1 MLPLLRGVLLSA
13 MTCITV
19 SLCPARAVALDT
31 PYCKQVRA
39 RAQSDADLLMMPRVV
54 VQGIRFPQGA
64 QQFDSGAT
72 TSEGYQLRT
81 GLQFSPIDFY
91 KGKATLDVGAAEC
104 ERHEAALDLEAVLE
118 RGTDDARHGALR
130 EQGLFLRAK
139 SQEWRALQARAAA
152 RLTQRIIT
160 VVEFTNVQHFV
171 DALERKLVQ
180 VEGDASLLDARALRQ
195 RALPSASS
203 PGHSLHSAS
212 ASSAALPALATRYL
226 DASLRFEREYSSLR
240 RLDEWRVQMTSGVIP
255 QTPSDWYGT
264 LELSFSL
271 GALVRGAH
279 EEQYI
284 EARSETLKRASD
296 GVNTRLD
303 QFRAEVAALLGQ
315 TERDLEVVERSLQV
329 LRSTRAALAAS
340 EAESVAQAREILTIE
355 QLSVESDSVFLRAL
369 ARALQA
375 LSERARS

>member
-1 MLPLLRGVLLSA
+1 MLPFLRGVLLSA

-19 SLCPARAVALDT
+19 SFHPSQAAALDT
-31 PYCKQVRA
+31 PYCRQVRA

-54 VQGIRFPQGA
+54 VQGIRFPEGA

-72 TSEGYQLRT
+72 TSQGYQLRT

-91 KGKATLDVGAAEC
+91 KGKATLDVGDAEC

-139 SQEWRALQARAAA
+139 STEWRALQARAAA
-152 RLTQRIIT
+152 RLAQRIIT

-180 VEGDASLLDARALRQ
+180 VDGDASLLDARALRKQ
-195 RALPSASS
+195 APASAS
-203 PGHSLHSAS
+203 PGAFVPSAS
-212 ASSAALPALATRYL
+212 ASSAALPALATRYI

-271 GALVRGAH
+271 GGLVRGAH

-284 EARSETLKRASD
+284 EARADTLKRASD

-303 QFRAEVAALLGQ
+303 QFRAEVAALLAQ
-315 TERDLEVVERSLQV
+315 TERDLQVVEHSLEV
-329 LRSTRAALAAS
+329 LRATRAALAAS
-340 EAESVAQAREILTIE
+340 QAESVAQAREILTIE